1 MDGVLRTSLRA
12 FLLLTAVVAVAKVLG
27 AAVQAFRGA
36 DSLVYALCGVLAIPG
51 ALWIGTWFLRSR
63 PALRRRLRAVA
74 VVAGTTSCGAGLV
87 AATWPMLV
95 AIVTGASVVDVG
107 PTPAWASD
115 VAAVAMCGAA
125 GLVGVLIAAELL
137 DDGASEAAQ

>member
-1 MDGVLRTSLRA
+1 MHGVLRTSLRA
-12 FLLLTAVVAVAKVLG
+12 FLLLTGVVAVARILG
-27 AAVQAFRGA
+27 AAVQALRGA
-36 DSLVYALCGVLAIPG
+36 DSVIQAVCGVVVIPA

-63 PALRRRLRAVA
+63 PALRRRLRTVA
-74 VVAGTTSCGAGLV
+74 VVAGTTSGGAGLV

-115 VAAVAMCGAA
+115 VAAVAMCGAG
-125 GLVGVLIAAELL
+125 GLVAVLIAAELL
-137 DDGASEAAQ
+137 DDAASEAAQ